1 MMISSPLT
9 QFLVFFQ
16 CVFEVLKYPAVDCGR
31 MKSFLNVILVF
42 FLIRL
47 ETSFTEEVS
56 VGNRS
61 KRQSRRCPMNLC
73 RVALNLCKPGQVCE
87 FNTTTCTYRCVNASV
102 PVIPYNATT
111 SSPEKRTTYNTSSST
126 TSPCDLSCLHGSC
139 RLLYHFPVC
148 VCNAGWQGY
157 LCDSPVVEITTHGTS
172 LRSLST
178 LPITENASTVKTY
191 QWMCGTCVHGD
202 CIRVALGTSHLS
214 RTFPGGFNLPGYVY
228 QCKCH
233 ETWFGS
239 SCNNQII
246 PLNTTGNGTG
256 DAMTTSVAPFTSSS
270 SSSSSSATPRK
281 CRLNCIHGE
290 CKSLS
295 LGGFA
300 KFDRC
305 ICDQGWKGPL
315 CNIPYESTVTAAKS
329 RSPSLCGSCVHGDCI
344 EISMNRTEFLALPG
358 LPGRSYQC
366 QCHDNWGGH
375 DCNSECSLDCNGNGK
390 CMVNGTKHAVCDC
403 HDQYMP
409 PECKELRPTTS
420 ATATAVIQVQ
430 STPDWLWYIVTA
442 CILLLIL
449 LIVVAVVMPL
459 YLWKHRNILILK
471 IVYYLKPYED
481 DDEKKYDAF
490 VSFKGRTEDEA
501 FVYRTLALR
510 LENEMN
516 FKLCLHDR
524 DFIPGEYISDQIID
538 AIDNSRRTILILSPD
553 YCNSEWTKFEYHRAR
568 EEMLRNKTRIIPIMY
583 KDISS
588 IEDIDPTLN
597 ELLRS
602 ITYIT
607 WPGFASDVANKHEL
621 EAIDDKKARKEEERR
636 QKEEERFWRKV
647 HLTMPKKHKNSSTEP
662 LPSDSCTVPLSPISN
677 GKINSG
683 FTSNDETPSVPLS
696 DIRTSPEDLSEI
708 NVIVANGKTS
718 KYEDVDSSS
727 TIPSSNGF
735 LHNNVKSIDFPLSP
749 ACEKQN
755 GHHQNGLTI
764 SA

>member
-1 MMISSPLT
+1 MRHKRIFTLLLT
-9 QFLVFFQ
+9 VVVNMSVLVTF
-16 CVFEVLKYPAVDCGR
+16 PDGR
-31 MKSFLNVILVF
+31 PTILENSDN
-42 FLIRL
+42 LTIDQH
-47 ETSFTEEVS
+47 SIFT
-56 VGNRS
+56 
-61 KRQSRRCPMNLC
+61 
-73 RVALNLCKPGQVCE
+73 
-87 FNTTTCTYRCVNASV
+87 
-102 PVIPYNATT
+102 
-111 SSPEKRTTYNTSSST
+111 
-126 TSPCDLSCLHGSC
+126 
-139 RLLYHFPVC
+139 
-148 VCNAGWQGY
+148 
-157 LCDSPVVEITTHGTS
+157 PVVNNFSDWEPGTC
-172 LRSLST
+172 
-178 LPITENASTVKTY
+178 PENYPCKN
-191 QWMCGTCVHGD
+191 GTCVTVMMPTGRAFKCNCYD
-202 CIRVALGTSHLS
+202 NYTGENCDKFCPRNCGANGSCTIYKDV
-214 RTFPGGFNLPGYVY
+214 PVC
-228 QCKCH
+228 QCNWPY
-233 ETWFGS
+233 TGS
-239 SCNNQII
+239 FCEEM
-246 PLNTTGNGTG
+246 
-256 DAMTTSVAPFTSSS
+256 MTT
-270 SSSSSSATPRK
+270 
-281 CRLNCIHGE
+281 
-290 CKSLS
+290 
-295 LGGFA
+295 
-300 KFDRC
+300 
-305 ICDQGWKGPL
+305 
-315 CNIPYESTVTAAKS
+315 
-329 RSPSLCGSCVHGDCI
+329 RS
-344 EISMNRTEFLALPG
+344 
-358 LPGRSYQC
+358 
-366 QCHDNWGGH
+366 
-375 DCNSECSLDCNGNGK
+375 
-390 CMVNGTKHAVCDC
+390 
-403 HDQYMP
+403 
-409 PECKELRPTTS
+409 
-420 ATATAVIQVQ
+420 AVIQVQ

>member
-1 MMISSPLT
+1 MTGGL
-9 QFLVFFQ
+9 
-16 CVFEVLKYPAVDCGR
+16 GW
-31 MKSFLNVILVF
+31 
-42 FLIRL
+42 
-47 ETSFTEEVS
+47 
-56 VGNRS
+56 
-61 KRQSRRCPMNLC
+61 
-73 RVALNLCKPGQVCE
+73 
-87 FNTTTCTYRCVNASV
+87 
-102 PVIPYNATT
+102 PVISIVPWTVGPTGPVKYTRNIPSLYVTVT
-111 SSPEKRTTYNTSSST
+111 E
-126 TSPCDLSCLHGSC
+126 DGVVLSC
-139 RLLYHFPVC
+139 
-148 VCNAGWQGY
+148 
-157 LCDSPVVEITTHGTS
+157 
-172 LRSLST
+172 
-178 LPITENASTVKTY
+178 
-191 QWMCGTCVHGD
+191 
-202 CIRVALGTSHLS
+202 
-214 RTFPGGFNLPGYVY
+214 
-228 QCKCH
+228 
-233 ETWFGS
+233 
-239 SCNNQII
+239 
-246 PLNTTGNGTG
+246 
-256 DAMTTSVAPFTSSS
+256 
-270 SSSSSSATPRK
+270 
-281 CRLNCIHGE
+281 GE
-290 CKSLS
+290 
-295 LGGFA
+295 
-300 KFDRC
+300 
-305 ICDQGWKGPL
+305 P
-315 CNIPYESTVTAAKS
+315 PTAA
-329 RSPSLCGSCVHGDCI
+329 
-344 EISMNRTEFLALPG
+344 
-358 LPGRSYQC
+358 
-366 QCHDNWGGH
+366 
-375 DCNSECSLDCNGNGK
+375 
-390 CMVNGTKHAVCDC
+390 
-403 HDQYMP
+403 
-409 PECKELRPTTS
+409 
-420 ATATAVIQVQ
+420 AVIQVQ